1 MASKKDILK
10 LYSQSSLKL
19 AQLLKEG
26 VQFDQD
32 EQVSVENHVLI
43 VQLAILQAK
52 NSARKKSAAHPKL

>member
-10 LYSQSSLKL
+10 LYSQSSLEL

-32 EQVSVENHVLI
+32 EQVSLENHVLI

-52 NSARKKSAAHPKL
+52 NSARKKSAHPKL